1 MGARV
6 EMLNGITGTKM
17 LVPEE
22 LVEQYVKAGHKPVKA
37 SAAPAAEKTETA
49 AAPKKQP
56 RSRK

>member
-1 MGARV
+1 MSARV

-37 SAAPAAEKTETA
+37 PAAPAAKGMETA
-49 AAPKKQP
+49 ALPKKQP
-56 RSRK
+56 KSRK